1 MQYDIII
8 SVWEG
13 GRGEGGRGEVGSGDN
28 LNFFGILKTILSTQP
43 CELSEGCRFHFGFSV
58 SPLLGPFLSYISV
71 FVFLFSLN
79 ETKYIK
85 ANHYICL

>member
-1 MQYDIII
+1 MQYDMII

-13 GRGEGGRGEVGSGDN
+13 GRGEGDRGEVRSGDN

-58 SPLLGPFLSYISV
+58 SPSLV
-71 FVFLFSLN
+71 LFYL
-79 ETKYIK
+79 
-85 ANHYICL
+85 

>member
-1 MQYDIII
+1 MII

-13 GRGEGGRGEVGSGDN
+13 GRGEGGRGEGGRGEVRSGDN

-58 SPLLGPFLSYISV
+58 SP
-71 FVFLFSLN
+71 
-79 ETKYIK
+79 
-85 ANHYICL
+85 

>member
-1 MQYDIII
+1 MII

-13 GRGEGGRGEVGSGDN
+13 GRGEGDRGEVRISGDN

-58 SPLLGPFLSYISV
+58 SP
-71 FVFLFSLN
+71 
-79 ETKYIK
+79 
-85 ANHYICL
+85 